1 MGKKRR
7 RRWVQEGEGEV
18 SMGRRRRRGQE
29 LGGGGKKLDHL
40 PGSTTT
46 SLHFD
51 PPGWSSGDREEG
63 SKR

>member
-1 MGKKRR
+1 M
-7 RRWVQEGEGEV
+7 QEGEEEV
-18 SMGRRRRRGQE
+18 SMGRRRGQE

-40 PGSTTT
+40 PGGTTT

>member
-1 MGKKRR
+1 MDKKSR
-7 RRWVQEGEGEV
+7 RRWVQEGEEEV
-18 SMGRRRRRGQE
+18 SMGRRRGQE
-29 LGGGGKKLDHL
+29 LGGGG
-40 PGSTTT
+40 SS

>member
-1 MGKKRR
+1 MDKNSR
-7 RRWVQEGEGEV
+7 RRWVQEGEEEV
-18 SMGRRRRRGQE
+18 SMGRRRGQE

-40 PGSTTT
+40 PWRSTT